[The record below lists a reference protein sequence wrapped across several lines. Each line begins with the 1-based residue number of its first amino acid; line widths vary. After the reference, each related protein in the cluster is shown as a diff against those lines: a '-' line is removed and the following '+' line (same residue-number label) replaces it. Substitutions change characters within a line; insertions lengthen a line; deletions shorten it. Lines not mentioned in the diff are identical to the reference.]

1 MCIFV
6 SLMDECM
13 GQIDIYQ
20 GEEVVSRVVLGD
32 GLGLDGRLGDCLRP
46 YKHIFVVVDRMVVMK
61 SRTVYDMVQ
70 EFISDSVPVKTID
83 VSETV
88 KTMDTVLDIC
98 SWLLEA
104 GADRDAMVLAAGGGI
119 TTDMVGFAASIYK
132 RGVRFAYI
140 PTTLLSQVDA
150 AIGGKNGVN
159 FEKYKNILGLIRQPD
174 FTYLCPQVLES
185 LPRRDFLS
193 GAAEMLKTFV
203 INDGGMYERA
213 VTCLKEYSVNPEKT
227 LEENTGE
234 LKELIAAA
242 AAVKAGV
249 VSRDQ
254 FEKGERRVLN
264 LGHTFAHAIES
275 LAQKDEGM
283 PVLSLSGKETRVTH
297 GEAVAMGMVLAARLA
312 ERLEKAGQGVLKR
325 LAGMFTEEEKGLSA
339 KLESDFRACGLPVEC
354 PYTIKEMAEA
364 MKKDKKAEG
373 GKVHFVLPRAVGR
386 VEIVVLTV
394 DEVVKLL
401 K

>member
-1 MCIFV
+1 MEQ
-6 SLMDECM
+6 M
-13 GQIDIYQ
+13 DIYQ

-46 YKHIFVVVDRMVVMK
+46 YKHIFVVVDRMVAMK
-61 SRTVYDMVQ
+61 SRAVYDMVQ

-98 SWLLEA
+98 SWLLDA

-159 FEKYKNILGLIRQPD
+159 FEKYKNMLGVIRQPD

-213 VTCLKEYSVNPEKT
+213 VTYLKEYSASPEKA
-227 LEENTGE
+227 LEENAIE

-242 AAVKAGV
+242 AAVKVGV

-275 LAQKDEGM
+275 LAKKDEGM
-283 PVLSLSGKETRVTH
+283 PVLSLSGKEARVTH
-297 GEAVAMGMVLAARLA
+297 GEAVAMGMILAARLA

-325 LAGMFTEEEKGLSA
+325 LAGMFAEEERGLSA
-339 KLESDFRACGLPVEC
+339 KLEEDFKACGLPVEC
-354 PYTIKEMAEA
+354 PYAIKEMAEA
-364 MKKDKKAEG
+364 MRKDKKAEG
-373 GKVHFVLPRAVGR
+373 GKVHFVVPRAVGN
-386 VEIVVLTV
+386 VEIVDLAV